1 MAIVYRIHPAIGVA
15 RLGNHET
22 SFFVGP
28 EGPGS
33 AGVEID
39 TGGVERPLD
48 GYKKDGRVKRQ
59 AARFRVFA
67 YDQDSSG
74 DLRLVGEVGPG
85 RRRRVGRRPGQR
97 EGRATRIPRSGAA
110 AGHRDRRTA
119 AAWSS
124 VGRARLLLLPRAQKS
139 EPVRGEVPRPGGLPR
154 RDPHR

>member
-22 SFFVGP
+22 AFFVGP

-39 TGGVERPLD
+39 VGGGERPLD

-74 DLRLVGEVGPG
+74 DLRSSARSARTHTSSGVSTWSTG
-85 RRRRVGRRPGQR
+85 RPRTRACSARRGRGTPTSPT
-97 EGRATRIPRSGAA
+97 E
-110 AGHRDRRTA
+110 
-119 AAWSS
+119 AAW
-124 VGRARLLLLPRAQKS
+124 
-139 EPVRGEVPRPGGLPR
+139 
-154 RDPHR
+154 